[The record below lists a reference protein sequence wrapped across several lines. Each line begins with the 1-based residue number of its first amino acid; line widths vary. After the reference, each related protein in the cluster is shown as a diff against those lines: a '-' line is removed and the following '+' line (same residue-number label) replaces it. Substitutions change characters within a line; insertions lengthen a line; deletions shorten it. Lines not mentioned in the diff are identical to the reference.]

1 MTVMPKMLA
10 QSTIPLGKNI
20 FSPASSNYNVVV
32 PLTSTTSLILW
43 SSGVSGLCRVMTVNA
58 DGSVTYGSVYTFN
71 AANTAYISAV
81 ALNPTTV
88 FIAYQDVGNNNY
100 GTAIIAQISG
110 TTVTFGSE
118 YVFCS
123 YNPTNYVS
131 CTVIDSTRVFIAYQ
145 GGSGYGYGIIASIS
159 GTTISFG
166 SQLSFNSASDTYI
179 SCKTLDSSRVLIAF
193 YNNTYGYAVVANI
206 GSGTTI
212 SSYGAVYS
220 FTNGATSWINCVVL
234 SSTSAL
240 IAYRDPSGYG
250 SAVVANISGTTI
262 SYGTPFQFNPNSN
275 TTNITATLLS
285 GSNVL
290 IGYYDP
296 TNYTQV
302 VVASVNGNNITYG
315 TPLKISG
322 TANSHFVAALNST
335 TAIMNYYNS
344 ANSYSSSLIFTI
356 TGMNVALGSIPLT
369 LVTGNTDHTEIT
381 SIYVVNTGTSS
392 ATVTLL
398 AGGSGG
404 YDTNVIRRF
413 VVNANSDYVITLP
426 NCPIILSPGDTLRA
440 YQDSTNNLTITVYG
454 LDFS

>member
-10 QSTIPLGKNI
+10 QSTIPLGKNV

-71 AANTAYISAV
+71 GANASYISAV

-88 FIAYQDVGNNNY
+88 FIAFRDEGNSYY

-110 TTVTFGSE
+110 TTVTFGSK
-118 YVFCS
+118 YVFSS
-123 YNPTNYVS
+123 YNPTNYTS

-159 GTTISFG
+159 GTVISFG
-166 SQLSFNSASDTYI
+166 SQSSFNTGTVTYT

-212 SSYGAVYS
+212 SGYGSIYS
-220 FTNGATSWINCVVL
+220 FNNGSTAYINCVLL

-240 IAYRDPSGYG
+240 IAYRDTNGYG
-250 SAVVANISGTTI
+250 SAIIANISGTTI
-262 SYGTPFQFNPNSN
+262 TYGTPFQFNLNTN
-275 TTNITATLLS
+275 TTNITASLLS

-322 TANSHFVAALNST
+322 NASSHFVAALNST

-344 ANSYSSSLIFTI
+344 ANLYSSSLIFTVS
-356 TGMNVALGSIPLT
+356 GMNVSVGSIPLT

-381 SIYVVNTGTSS
+381 SIYVVNTGTSA

-398 AGGSGG
+398 TGGTGG
-404 YDTNVIRRF
+404 LDANVIRRF
-413 VVNANSDYVITLP
+413 TVNANSDYVITLP